1 MNEAVAELRAEGL
14 HVPGLSDGEQEVV
27 EQMRFIDDAHIDIE
41 VEAALPDAYVSQQA
55 ERLKLYRELDSTKDE
70 EALQAFESRLADRF
84 GPLPRAA
91 KELLNVVRL
100 RWEAIRLGMERV
112 KVKNGLMIV
121 HFVGEENSPFY
132 KSEAFMTL
140 LQRVTQ
146 RPDRFVL
153 KQHNNRL
160 AMTVR
165 NVKDVEDAYK
175 TLEVTSQTPVPVA
188 NAYHTPET
196 LGRDRL
202 AAAVGA
208 TVLYPGR
215 NVLIVDFGTA
225 VTIDLV
231 TADNTFRGGCIS
243 PGMKT
248 RFRALH
254 DYTAC
259 LPLCGPTESGELQG
273 LTTEEAI
280 RLGVMNSLTFEIE
293 GYMARMEKKIDDLCV
308 IFTGGDA
315 KYFAKRIKNTIFA
328 NCNLVF
334 CGLDRILE
342 YNASEE
348 HLD

>member
-1 MNEAVAELRAEGL
+1 MNLIVDIGNTLVKLAVFEDETLVAQ
-14 HVPGLSDGEQEVV
+14 HCV
-27 EQMRFIDDAHIDIE
+27 
-41 VEAALPDAYVSQQA
+41 
-55 ERLKLYRELDSTKDE
+55 ERLLPTMLDD
-70 EALQAFESRLADRF
+70 
-84 GPLPRAA
+84 
-91 KELLNVVRL
+91 
-100 RWEAIRLGMERV
+100 
-112 KVKNGLMIV
+112 
-121 HFVGEENSPFY
+121 
-132 KSEAFMTL
+132 L
-140 LQRVTQ
+140 LQGRRARKAIVAST
-146 RPDRFVL
+146 RGEVDDI
-153 KQHNNRL
+153 
-160 AMTVR
+160 AAIVR
-165 NVKDVEDAYK
+165 SHTDYL
-175 TLEVTSQTPVPVA
+175 LEFSSQTPVPIG

-231 TADNTFRGGCIS
+231 TADGTFRGGCIS

-254 DYTAC
+254 DYTAK
-259 LPLCGPTESGELQG
+259 LPLCMPTESEELQG

-280 RLGVMNSLTFEIE
+280 QLGVMNSLTFEIE
-293 GYMARMEKKIDDLCV
+293 GYITRMQTKIDNLCV
-308 IFTGGDA
+308 IFAGGDA

>member
-1 MNEAVAELRAEGL
+1 MNLIVDIGNTLVKSALLERGRVVEEHADGAFCPEAVAGLLERGRVRRAILSSTRGEMPEVAEWLR
-14 HVPGLSDGEQEVV
+14 
-27 EQMRFIDDAHIDIE
+27 
-41 VEAALPDAYVSQQA
+41 
-55 ERLKLYRELDSTKDE
+55 
-70 EALQAFESRLADRF
+70 
-84 GPLPRAA
+84 
-91 KELLNVVRL
+91 
-100 RWEAIRLGMERV
+100 ERV
-112 KVKNGLMIV
+112 
-121 HFVGEENSPFY
+121 S
-132 KSEAFMTL
+132 SL
-140 LQRVTQ
+140 LLFT
-146 RPDRFVL
+146 P
-153 KQHNNRL
+153 
-160 AMTVR
+160 
-165 NVKDVEDAYK
+165 
-175 TLEVTSQTPVPVA
+175 QTPVPIRNV
-188 NAYHTPET
+188 YRTPQT

-208 TVLYPGR
+208 TVLFPGR

-259 LPLCGPTESGELQG
+259 LPLCGPTDSGELQG

>member
-1 MNEAVAELRAEGL
+1 MNLIVDIGNTLVKLAVF
-14 HVPGLSDGEQEVV
+14 DGGRIVAQRCV
-27 EQMRFIDDAHIDIE
+27 
-41 VEAALPDAYVSQQA
+41 
-55 ERLKLYRELDSTKDE
+55 ERLHPSMLGELLE
-70 EALQAFESRLADRF
+70 GR
-84 GPLPRAA
+84 RAA
-91 KELLNVVRL
+91 KAVVASTRG
-100 RWEAIRLGMERV
+100 EADDVIE
-112 KVKNGLMIV
+112 
-121 HFVGEENSPFY
+121 
-132 KSEAFMTL
+132 
-140 LQRVTQ
+140 
-146 RPDRFVL
+146 
-153 KQHNNRL
+153 
-160 AMTVR
+160 TVR
-165 NVKDVEDAYK
+165 PYADY
-175 TLEVTSQTPVPVA
+175 L
-188 NAYHTPET
+188 
-196 LGRDRL
+196 
-202 AAAVGA
+202 
-208 TVLYPGR
+208 LYPGR

>member
-1 MNEAVAELRAEGL
+1 MYNLIVDIGNTFIKYALMERGELRDECRAERFSVGALTAWLGGRSAARAIVGSSRGDASAVA
-14 HVPGLSDGEQEVV
+14 
-27 EQMRFIDDAHIDIE
+27 
-41 VEAALPDAYVSQQA
+41 AAL
-55 ERLKLYRELDSTKDE
+55 R
-70 EALQAFESRLADRF
+70 
-84 GPLPRAA
+84 G
-91 KELLNVVRL
+91 
-100 RWEAIRLGMERV
+100 LG
-112 KVKNGLMIV
+112 I
-121 HFVGEENSPFY
+121 P
-132 KSEAFMTL
+132 TL
-140 LQRVTQ
+140 LFTPETAVT
-146 RPDRFVL
+146 L
-153 KQHNNRL
+153 G
-160 AMTVR
+160 
-165 NVKDVEDAYK
+165 
-175 TLEVTSQTPVPVA
+175 

>member
-1 MNEAVAELRAEGL
+1 MNLIVDIGNSLVKIAVFDGGRLVAQQSTKYLQPSVFEELLAGRRAERAI
-14 HVPGLSDGEQEVV
+14 V
-27 EQMRFIDDAHIDIE
+27 ESTRGDADEI
-41 VEAALPDAYVSQQA
+41 VELVRGY
-55 ERLKLYRELDSTKDE
+55 
-70 EALQAFESRLADRF
+70 ADR
-84 GPLPRAA
+84 
-91 KELLNVVRL
+91 
-100 RWEAIRLGMERV
+100 
-112 KVKNGLMIV
+112 
-121 HFVGEENSPFY
+121 
-132 KSEAFMTL
+132 
-140 LQRVTQ
+140 
-146 RPDRFVL
+146 VL
-153 KQHNNRL
+153 EF
-160 AMTVR
+160 TP
-165 NVKDVEDAYK
+165 
-175 TLEVTSQTPVPVA
+175 QTPVPIG
-188 NAYHTPET
+188 NAYRTPET

-231 TADNTFRGGCIS
+231 TADGTFRGGCIS
-243 PGMKT
+243 PGMRM

-254 DYTAC
+254 DYTAR
-259 LPLCGPTESGELQG
+259 LPLCSATELDGLQG
-273 LTTEEAI
+273 LSTDEAI

-293 GYMARMEKKIDDLCV
+293 GYVTRMREKIDDLCV

-328 NCNLVF
+328 NRNLVF